1 MALEVP
7 LEFPRER
14 GDWAWKTRVEHE
26 VHVSSS
32 GTLDGASLLLHV
44 FLRLE
49 VFLDCGLLLEDAVKL
64 LVNLSVNIV
73 CCYLLIDVLFD
84 YVVVELVLIG
94 DFQLVLKSASP
105 EVVLSQVLHSVH
117 EAVAQEALGDVQA
130 LELVHGLELLFSAHS
145 GLVQD
150 LVLLLDP
157 LNLALDLVLPV
168 RP

>member
-1 MALEVP
+1 M
-7 LEFPRER
+7 
-14 GDWAWKTRVEHE
+14 
-26 VHVSSS
+26 HVSFV
-32 GTLDGASLLLHV
+32 GALDGASLLLHV

-49 VFLDCGLLLEDAVKL
+49 VFLDCSLLFEDAVKL
-64 LVNLSVNIV
+64 LVNLSVNII
-73 CCYLLIDVLFD
+73 CCYLLIDILFD

-105 EVVLSQVLHSVH
+105 EVVLSQVLHSVN

-130 LELVHGLELLFSAHS
+130 LELMHCLELLFSTHS

>member
-1 MALEVP
+1 M
-7 LEFPRER
+7 
-14 GDWAWKTRVEHE
+14 
-26 VHVSSS
+26 
-32 GTLDGASLLLHV
+32 
-44 FLRLE
+44 
-49 VFLDCGLLLEDAVKL
+49 LEDAVKL

-117 EAVAQEALGDVQA
+117 KAVAQETLGDVQA
-130 LELVHGLELLFSAHS
+130 LELVHSLELLFSAHS